1 MGGGEVTRD
10 ELTAALEKASKPS
23 RELDGY
29 IYMLTLP
36 ASRRRPVSW
45 EVTPEGMIWAW
56 TQNPPHAPGTGGWWA
71 TPPEYTA
78 SIDAAL
84 TLVPGEAFWNVLT
97 DGLQPTT
104 RFQAADATDAMADVG
119 RGLEWHAAAT
129 PAIAICIAAL
139 AAIRASAVEVVE

>member
-1 MGGGEVTRD
+1 MTQS
-10 ELTAALEKASKPS
+10 ELIAALGKASKPS

-56 TQNPPHAPGTGGWWA
+56 TQNPPHAPGTGVWWA

-84 TLVPGEAFWNVLT
+84 TLVPEKWASVIYVEADGCGDVRIGRYPGEEAFM
-97 DGLQPTT
+97 G
-104 RFQAADATDAMADVG
+104 VG
-119 RGLEWHAAAT
+119 AT
-129 PAIAICIAAL
+129 PAIALCIAAL
-139 AAIRASAVEVVE
+139 KAMEAADVGR

>member
-1 MGGGEVTRD
+1 MTRE
-10 ELTAALEKASKPS
+10 ELIAALEKASKPS

-36 ASRRRPVSW
+36 ASRRKPVSW

-56 TQNPPHAPGTGGWWA
+56 TRNPPHAPGTGGWWA

-84 TLVPGEAFWNVLT
+84 TLVPEGWNASIFTGCGIAEVEECMSLDDDRKCRIEQGEA
-97 DGLQPTT
+97 
-104 RFQAADATDAMADVG
+104 R
-119 RGLEWHAAAT
+119 T
-129 PAIAICIAAL
+129 PAIALCIAAL
-139 AAIRASAVEVVE
+139 KAQEATDD